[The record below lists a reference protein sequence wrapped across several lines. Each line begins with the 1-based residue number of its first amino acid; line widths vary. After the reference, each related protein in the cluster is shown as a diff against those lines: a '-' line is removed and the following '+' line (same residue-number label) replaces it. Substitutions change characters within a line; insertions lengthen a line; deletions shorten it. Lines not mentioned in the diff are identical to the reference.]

1 MYVSTDLHVFMSIY
15 PFKADNMSVRR
26 IRPELGRLPAWRQL
40 EATLAE
46 RFSGDAA
53 ISRLN
58 QSRIHLTQPTQENN
72 QVT

>member
-1 MYVSTDLHVFMSIY
+1 
-15 PFKADNMSVRR
+15 MSVRR